1 MNGEKERWKKLMN
14 GEEEG
19 WKKLMNRK
27 RGKMEEADEKI
38 KRKDGSS

>member
-1 MNGEKERWKKLMN
+1 MN

-19 WKKLMNRK
+19 WKKLMNRI
-27 RGKMEEADEKI
+27 RGKMEEADEKN